1 MTVGSWRVRARVAA
15 AVVVAVAGVAGCS
28 AQSGAAAVVE
38 GRTIPVADVDA
49 ATEELTPYLQNASP
63 SAVLLLLVAEPVFD
77 RVATANGIGVSD
89 QEAQDVLDALAAP
102 AEPPAD
108 GGEGAEDGADEAPA
122 ADGATEA
129 PEFGPASLSV
139 ARLTLLQR
147 KLGEHPDG
155 QALMAEVTA
164 DLAELD
170 VDVNPRYGRIDFEQ
184 GGITPFEH
192 DWLVPAPEPAGE
204 PAPGVPAP

>member
-1 MTVGSWRVRARVAA
+1 VTVGSWRVRARVAA
-15 AVVVAVAGVAGCS
+15 AVVVAVTGVAGCS

-49 ATEELTPYLQNASP
+49 ATEELAPYLQNASP
-63 SAVLLLLVAEPVFD
+63 SSVLLLLVAEPVFE

-102 AEPPAD
+102 PEPPA
-108 GGEGAEDGADEAPA
+108 GGADGADDEGQA
-122 ADGATEA
+122 ADGATEP

-170 VDVNPRYGRIDFEQ
+170 VDVNPRYGQIDLQQ
-184 GGITPFEH
+184 GGITPVEH
-192 DWLVPAPEPAGE
+192 DWLVPAPEPAAD